1 MSNAKVRTLIMGAAG
16 RDFHNFN
23 VWWKHQPELEVV
35 CFTAAQIPDIDGRAY
50 PAVLAGP
57 HYPNGIPI
65 HSESQLES
73 LIREYDVD
81 LVAFSYS
88 DVSYPYVMHQAAT
101 VNAAGAQFVL
111 LGADQTMIPSIR
123 PVIAVGA
130 VRTGCGKSQTAR
142 RVAQILKGMG
152 HRVAVIRHPMPYGDL
167 SQQICQR
174 FASVADMDLHKCT
187 IEEREEYEPHIA
199 MGNLV
204 FAGVDYELILRRA
217 ETEADVIL
225 WDGGNNDLPFYRPDL
240 DIVVTDPH
248 RAGHELAYYPGETN
262 LRMAD
267 LVIVNKVDS
276 ALPADVALVESNV
289 KAVNPRARIL
299 RAASPVT
306 VKNPELITGKRV
318 LVIEDG
324 PTLTHGE
331 MRYGAGWVAAKQLGA
346 AAIVDPRPYARGSI
360 QGVFEKYAHLTEIL
374 PAMGY
379 GEKQIAELSETIA
392 AVPCDSVLIATPID
406 LGHVLKLE
414 KPNTRAL
421 YELDEQDKDAL
432 PREITAAI
440 ARWRSK
446 VHAQEQVGHATR

>member
-1 MSNAKVRTLIMGAAG
+1 MGAAG

-23 VWWKHQPELEVV
+23 VWWKNQPNIEVV
-35 CFTAAQIPDIDGRAY
+35 CFTAAQIPDIDGRVY
-50 PAVLAGP
+50 PPVLAGP
-57 HYPNGIPI
+57 DYPNGIPI
-65 HSESQLES
+65 HSEDRLEE

-88 DVSYPYVMHQAAT
+88 DVSYPYVMKEAAR

-111 LGADQTMIPSIR
+111 LGAAQTMLPSTR
-123 PVIAVGA
+123 PVIAIGA
-130 VRTGCGKSQTAR
+130 VRTGCGKSQTSR
-142 RVAQILKGMG
+142 HVAAILKNMNL
-152 HRVAVIRHPMPYGDL
+152 RVAVVRHPMPYGDL
-167 SQQICQR
+167 SKQICQR
-174 FASVADMDLHKCT
+174 FANLADLDEQRCT
-187 IEEREEYEPHIA
+187 IEEREEYEPHVA

-240 DIVVTDPH
+240 NIVVTDPH

-267 LVIVNKVDS
+267 LVIVNKVDT
-276 ALPADVALVESNV
+276 AEAANVATVEANIRS
-289 KAVNPRARIL
+289 VNRRATIL
-299 RAASPVT
+299 RANSPVT
-306 VKNPELITGKRV
+306 VGNPELIRGKRV

-331 MRYGAGWVAAKQLGA
+331 MKYGAGLVAALQNHA
-346 AAIVDPRPYARGSI
+346 ADIVDPRPYARGSI
-360 QGVFEKYAHLTEIL
+360 RGVFAKYSHLTQVL

-379 GEKQIAELSETIA
+379 GPTQVKELAETIG

-406 LGHVLKLE
+406 LARVLPLGRPSTRATYELEPHDPAVLE
-414 KPNTRAL
+414 KAIV
-421 YELDEQDKDAL
+421 D
-432 PREITAAI
+432 AI
-440 ARWRSK
+440 ARHERSLK
-446 VHAQEQVGHATR
+446 DTAGVTHVAH

>member
-1 MSNAKVRTLIMGAAG
+1 MSEKSKILIMGAAG

-23 VWWKHQPELEVV
+23 VWWKNQPDIEVV
-35 CFTAAQIPDIDGRAY
+35 CFTATQIPDIDGRMY

-57 HYPNGIPI
+57 AYPDGIPI
-65 HSESQLES
+65 HSETRLDE

-81 LVAFSYS
+81 LAAFSYS
-88 DVSYPYVMHQAAT
+88 DVSYPYVMREAAR

-111 LGADQTMIPSIR
+111 LGADQTMLRSTK

-130 VRTGCGKSQTAR
+130 VRTGCGKSQTSR

-174 FASVADMDLHKCT
+174 FASVADMDQARCT
-187 IEEREEYEPHIA
+187 IEEREEYEPHTA

-225 WDGGNNDLPFYRPDL
+225 WDGGNNDLPFFRPDL
-240 DIVVTDPH
+240 NIVVADPH
-248 RAGHELAYYPGETN
+248 RPGHEIAYYPGETN

-267 LVIVNKVDS
+267 LVIVNKVDT
-276 ALPADVALVESNV
+276 AEPANVTTVEANV
-289 KAVNPRARIL
+289 RAVNPHATIL
-299 RAASPVT
+299 RAGSPVT
-306 VKNPELITGKRV
+306 VKDPSLIRGKRV

-331 MRYGAGWVAAKQLGA
+331 MRYGAGLVAAMRLHA
-346 AAIVDPRPYARGSI
+346 SEIVDPRPYARGSI
-360 QGVFEKYAHLTEIL
+360 KAVFEKYPHVTQVL

-379 GEKQIAELSETIA
+379 SDHQITELSETIA

-406 LGHVLKLE
+406 LAHVLKLD
-414 KPNTRAL
+414 KPSTRAT
-421 YELDEQDKDAL
+421 YELDEQDKDVL
-432 PREITAAI
+432 PRAI
-440 ARWRSK
+440 ATAIERRLAEPNHRAE
-446 VHAQEQVGHATR
+446 VTHGTR